1 MRNLKNASNTIKFV
15 LDFIPLILFFLAYR
29 FSPENMKP
37 TVFASLVLMISTVI
51 AMLISKILQIKLE
64 KMTLYSN
71 IAVILFGGLTVIFD
85 NPDFIKAKLTA
96 LNGLFAIMLLI
107 FYFLKKPVI
116 KSIFK
121 GKIEMED
128 EKWNILN
135 LRFAIMFF
143 LIAILNF
150 YFWKFTSENAWVN
163 FKTFGVLPFII
174 IFFGFQIK
182 FILKYGK
189 SL

>member
-1 MRNLKNASNTIKFV
+1 MKTAKNASNTIKFV

-51 AMLISKILQIKLE
+51 SMLISKILQIKLE

-96 LNGLFAIMLLI
+96 LNGLFAIILLI

-128 EKWNILN
+128 DKWNILIN
-135 LRFAIMFF
+135 LGGD
-143 LIAILNF
+143 
-150 YFWKFTSENAWVN
+150 K
-163 FKTFGVLPFII
+163 LPDII
-174 IFFGFQIK
+174 NTTVK
-182 FILKYGK
+182 K
-189 SL
+189 